1 MSNNSNTLLAVIAG
15 SAIGAALGILYAP
28 DKGTNTRRKIAD
40 QAAATKD
47 TLAENAVDLKETVV
61 SKLISEKDTLDTRM
75 NNLVSDVSYKTEDV
89 ITTLEKKLSEL
100 KAKNKKL
107 QKTS

>member
-28 DKGTNTRRKIAD
+28 DKGVNTRKKIAE
-40 QAAATKD
+40 QAAATKENIAD
-47 TLAENAVDLKETVV
+47 TAIDLKDRVV
-61 SKLISEKDTLDTRM
+61 NKVATEKQTLDTRVES
-75 NNLVSDVSYKTEDV
+75 LVSDVSYKTED
-89 ITTLEKKLSEL
+89 IINTLEAKLIQL